1 MPLTIFRRTGLAQ
14 IMVTPTASET
24 ISTRDAALPGPAQA
38 WPYVVPFAVFLI
50 GTQLESQATGADGQL
65 VPNQYALYYT
75 LKIAAVMV
83 AMFVSRQALT
93 DLKPLPNRK
102 ISILSIFLGALV
114 AVFWIGLDGLY
125 PGLPDFMGGKR
136 SAFDPFSL
144 EVPWRYGFM
153 AVRGLGLVLIV
164 PIIEE
169 LFTRDFLLRF
179 VTAPDWQPVPA
190 WAFTPTAAA
199 VSLGLFVMGHP
210 EWLPALLCG
219 ILWLWLLRFSKSVSA
234 VVISHS
240 VANLGL
246 GLYSLATG
254 DWHFL

>member
-1 MPLTIFRRTGLAQ
+1 MEIQTS
-14 IMVTPTASET
+14 SET
-24 ISTRDAALPGPAQA
+24 AAKTESALQNPVQA
-38 WPYVVPFAVFLI
+38 WPYVAPFAVFLI
-50 GTQLESQATGADGQL
+50 GTQLESQAAGADGMV
-65 VPNQYALYYT
+65 VPGQYALYYS
-75 LKIAAVMV
+75 LKILAVIV
-83 AMFVSRQALT
+83 TMFFSRKALA
-93 DLKPLPNRK
+93 DLKPLPTLK
-102 ISILSIFLGALV
+102 ISVLSVVLGAFV

-136 SAFDPFSL
+136 SAFDPFTL
-144 EVPWRYGFM
+144 EAPWRYGFM

-179 VTAPDWQPVPA
+179 VTAPDWQPVSA
-190 WAFTPTAAA
+190 SAFTPMAAA
-199 VSLGLFVMGHP
+199 FSLGLFVMGHP

-219 ILWLWLLRFSKSVSA
+219 ILWLWLLRYSQSVSA
-234 VVISHS
+234 LVISHS

-246 GLYSLATG
+246 GLYSLVTG